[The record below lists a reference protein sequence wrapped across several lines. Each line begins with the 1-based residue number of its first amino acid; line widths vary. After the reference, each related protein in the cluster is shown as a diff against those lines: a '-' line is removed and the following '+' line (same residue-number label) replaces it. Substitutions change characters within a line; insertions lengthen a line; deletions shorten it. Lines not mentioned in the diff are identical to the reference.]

1 MSDGL
6 FLCEINNN
14 HYNNSNYKAKE
25 LMQMADAKQA
35 HTNYLQTESVTRIF
49 FKYLIPSLVGM
60 LLMAVNIVVDG
71 IMVGNRLGEVALAG
85 VGISTPVFTLFIAMS
100 LWIGIGGATLYSQA
114 MGKGDPTSA
123 QFIFT
128 FSITVI
134 AIFTIM
140 IGITAFIF
148 REQLIY
154 FLGANEETYP
164 YAKDYLKVMLLFGFV
179 FTIENALSVFVRND
193 QNPNLAMIG
202 LIVTAVTNIG
212 INYYFLYVLDLGL
225 DAVAAGIIISSFLGV
240 LVMATHFMR
249 KSNNLRLVR
258 IRFQRSLFKDMI
270 SIGFPSFLS
279 ELGIS
284 VFTVA
289 FNVTLARLVGTV
301 GVAAFS
307 VLNYAHSVMLMAF
320 LGMGSAVQ
328 PLVSYY
334 HGAKATE
341 RTKQTI
347 KVAITVAVFAGLI
360 AFTIGQVWTKE
371 IVSIFGDFSPEII
384 SMSIT
389 GIRLFFIAYLFM
401 GINFVMMSY
410 FQSVAQ
416 IRMAIW
422 ITASREII
430 FMMIFI
436 LVLPLF
442 MGVNGVWLSIPLA
455 ELVVVVTIFIH
466 IKRNPA
472 FIVESQYHNNRG

>member
-1 MSDGL
+1 MVDT
-6 FLCEINNN
+6 
-14 HYNNSNYKAKE
+14 
-25 LMQMADAKQA
+25 KQTHA
-35 HTNYLQTESVTRIF
+35 NYLQTEPVTRIF
-49 FKYLIPSLVGM
+49 LKYLIPSLIGM

-85 VGISTPVFTLFIAMS
+85 VGISTPVYTLFVAMS

-114 MGKGDPTSA
+114 MGKGTPKRA
-123 QFIFT
+123 QYIFT
-128 FSITVI
+128 FSILLI
-134 AIFTIM
+134 AVFTLI
-140 IGITAFIF
+140 IGVMAFAF
-148 REQLIY
+148 QEQLIY

-164 YAKDYLKVMLLFGFV
+164 YAKDYLKIMLLFGFV
-179 FTIENALSVFVRND
+179 FTIENALSIFVRND

-212 INYYFLYVLDLGL
+212 MNYYFLYILNLGL
-225 DAVAAGIIISSFLGV
+225 TAVALGIIISSFLGV
-240 LVMATHFMR
+240 LVMSTHFMR
-249 KSNNLRLVR
+249 KINNLRLVR
-258 IRFQRSLFKDMI
+258 IRFQWSLFKAMM

-284 VFTVA
+284 VFTIA
-289 FNVTLARLVGTV
+289 FNITLQRLAGTV

-328 PLVSYY
+328 PLISYY
-334 HGAKATE
+334 HGAKATQ
-341 RTKQTI
+341 RTKDTI
-347 KVAITVAVFAGLI
+347 KVALTVAVAAGII
-360 AFTIGQVWTKE
+360 AFTIGQIWTRE
-371 IVSIFGDFSPEII
+371 IVSIFGDFSPDIVA
-384 SMSIT
+384 MAMT

-436 LVLPLF
+436 LVLPLLI
-442 MGVNGVWLSIPLA
+442 GVNGVWISIPLA
-455 ELVVVVTIFIH
+455 ELVVVLTIFIY
-466 IKRNPA
+466 IKRHKE
-472 FIVESQYHNNRG
+472 FR